1 MSDVSSRHPE
11 HEIGDANGAAARQPH
26 AVLDLPS
33 RRFKGL
39 KIERLLDLASRPQ
52 PIRILE
58 VGTGSGGIAHY
69 FGTHPQL
76 RCDVDAVDVHDNRL
90 VTEGYRYH
98 QVRDTTLPFADDSF
112 DVVLTNHVIEHVG
125 DAGAQH
131 RHLLEIHRVM
141 KPDGVGYLAVPNRWM
156 LVEPH
161 YRLAF
166 LSWWPHAWRT
176 SYLRAMR
183 KGEVYDCEPL
193 THRQAES
200 MLHITGFRFEN
211 KAVEA
216 LRLTLALEYPR
227 GSVLRRTLGCIP
239 DTLLHAASPMI
250 PTLIYSFERHQTHA
264 ALPDGSGEQENGV
277 FDVDRKRP
285 ADEPPEAR
293 QEHSGG

>member
-1 MSDVSSRHPE
+1 VSDVSSSERGPE
-11 HEIGDANGAAARQPH
+11 TGDAGSAAARQPH

-52 PIRILE
+52 PMRLLE

-69 FGTHPQL
+69 FGTHPTL

-98 QVRDTTLPFADDSF
+98 QVCDTQLPFADESF

-125 DAGAQH
+125 DERAQ
-131 RHLLEIHRVM
+131 RAHLAELHRVLR
-141 KPDGVGYLAVPNRWM
+141 PDGVGYLAVPNRWM

-176 SYLRAMR
+176 PYLRAMR
-183 KGEVYDCEPL
+183 KSKVYDCEPL
-193 THRQAES
+193 QLRQLEN
-200 MLHITGFRFEN
+200 MLAAAGFRYRN
-211 KAVEA
+211 LCVEA
-216 LRLTLALEYPR
+216 WRATLEIERAGSIGARLLDMLPDAALHP
-227 GSVLRRTLGCIP
+227 LRRI
-239 DTLLHAASPMI
+239 I
-250 PTLIYSFERHQTHA
+250 PTLIYRIEPVHA
-264 ALPDGSGEQENGV
+264 
-277 FDVDRKRP
+277 
-285 ADEPPEAR
+285 
-293 QEHSGG
+293 